1 MLSINIVLLPILF
14 GGLYHLVKQDYQT
27 QFVDYVR
34 NDAQQFS
41 THMSQ
46 IWRSETQ
53 EEISDVLEDALLTTD
68 LVSVDIMKD
77 GESMMRRTQ
86 LEGMEKQAF
95 HEDFLFAEND
105 DKVYQIA
112 VPLVTD
118 LPGGGI
124 ILRLSYDEYPAH
136 ERIETAFRYMLYIG
150 MSYFILTLLMIAL
163 FIPFLTRPLKALSLA
178 SHRIAAGSHEAQF
191 IPRSRLPE
199 VISLA
204 TDLEHM
210 RCQLLEQQQELANY
224 KQAIDEHA
232 LVSVADAEGKII
244 EVNDMFCKVSGY
256 SEKELLG
263 QDHNIINSGIHPD
276 IFFAKLWNTI
286 SSGHKWH
293 GETCNRAKNG
303 ALFWVDSAI
312 VPICNVDGVVERYIT
327 VRIDITERKRQEDAL
342 KKAYQALAK
351 VNSKLEQTCRIDGLT
366 NVANRRHFDDTLA
379 DEISKLSRLSLP
391 LALIMCDVDYF
402 KNYNDSYGHQAG
414 DACLQQV
421 AQSLKSNFFRAGDL
435 VARYGG
441 EEFAVILPNVDR
453 EVALKFAER
462 IRDDVEKL
470 KLEHN
475 SSAIAD
481 VVTISV
487 GVTSLTLDKNITAA
501 KIIARADKALYIAKD
516 KGRNNVQYY

>member
-1 MLSINIVLLPILF
+1 MLIINIVLLPIMF

-34 NDAQQFS
+34 SDAQRFA
-41 THMSQ
+41 THISQ
-46 IWRSETQ
+46 IWRSEAQT
-53 EEISDVLEDALLTTD
+53 EISDVLDDALLLTM
-68 LVSVDIMKD
+68 LVSVDILQD
-77 GESMMRRTQ
+77 GESVMSRAQ
-86 LEGMEKQAF
+86 LEDIKKQDF

-105 DKVYQIA
+105 DGVYQIA
-112 VPLVTD
+112 IPLFTD
-118 LPGGGI
+118 LPDTDI
-124 ILRLSYDEYPAH
+124 ILRLGYDEYPAQ

-163 FIPFLTRPLKALSLA
+163 FIPYLTRPLKALSQA
-178 SHRIAAGSHEAQF
+178 SHKIAEGCHEAQF

-224 KQAIDEHA
+224 MKAIDEHA
-232 LVSVADAEGKII
+232 LVSVADSEGRII
-244 EVNDMFCKVSGY
+244 EVNDMFCKISGY
-256 SEKELLG
+256 SKEELLG
-263 QDHNIINSGIHPD
+263 QDHNIINSGTHPEA
-276 IFFAKLWNTI
+276 FFARLWDTI

-303 ALFWVDSAI
+303 VLFWVDSAI

-327 VRIDITERKRQEDAL
+327 VRIDVSERKRQEDEL
-342 KKAYQALAK
+342 KKAYENLAE
-351 VNSKLEQTCRIDGLT
+351 VNSELKKMCRIDGLT
-366 NVANRRHFDDTLA
+366 NVANRRHFDETLS
-379 DEISKLSRLSLP
+379 DEVSKLSRLSLP
-391 LALIMCDVDYF
+391 LTLIMCDVDYF

-414 DACLQQV
+414 DACLQKI
-421 AQSLKSNFFRAGDL
+421 AQTLKSNFFRAGDL

-441 EEFAVILPNVDR
+441 EEFAVILSNIDR
-453 EVALKFAER
+453 EAAVKLAER
-462 IRDDVEKL
+462 MRENVAKL

-475 SSAIAD
+475 FSAVAD

-487 GVTSLTLDKNITAA
+487 GVTSLIPDKNTAPS
-501 KIIARADKALYIAKD
+501 IIIKRADKALYMAKD
-516 KGRNNVQYY
+516 KGRNNVQYL